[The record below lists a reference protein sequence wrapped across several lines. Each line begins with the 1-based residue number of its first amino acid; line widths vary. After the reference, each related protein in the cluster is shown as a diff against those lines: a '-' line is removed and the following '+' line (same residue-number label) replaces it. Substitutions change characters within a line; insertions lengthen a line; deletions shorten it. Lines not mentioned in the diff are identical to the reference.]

1 MKKQIPW
8 STILATAVPLLVVGT
23 LIALLLIASSG
34 SELSVEDPQVITP
47 IEFTPSTN
55 LADEDVL
62 VAENDGFALWANFA
76 TTKIT
81 LYQKD
86 KDIYFTSVPETLE
99 EADIKNNAKFQL
111 SSLLN
116 FRYSDRDSN
125 AYNSQNSFAG
135 SVRKGDYRVE
145 QIKDGVR
152 FEFYFDNEGFLIPLE
167 ITLTKTGIRATVP
180 LEDIRERSD
189 RIMLTGVTVLPNFGA
204 AEADSEGYMLLPD
217 GSGVLAD
224 YSTRSF
230 TYSQRIYGKDYAVI
244 NATSSGSA
252 QTARMPVYG
261 MQQGDGAFLAVISS
275 GAARAYVEAS
285 APTSKSPY
293 ATVAARFVYREVM
306 TVEVSQKTFE
316 STQVNVFESAPCS
329 LDAFTV
335 EYLLCEEASYLSMAD
350 SYRQYLQEQGMEALS
365 QPQDALYVDLIG
377 GVECQQSVLGIPVN
391 RVLPVTDYAAAAQI
405 LQQLQQAGVNDLQV
419 NYHYWQ
425 QGGAEGKLTTSL
437 NAESV
442 LGGKSGLNQ
451 FLQYCQQEQIPL
463 YLELNLTDMRK
474 SQLGFLK
481 TYAAAQSVRSEPVIA
496 YEYYLSTFQQKTDA
510 HPLYLLSP
518 AKLADAVEKLL
529 PNLGDWSVAGYNVG
543 TLANKIYSDMGSRSI
558 DRGTAEAIVTAAI
571 SKLAAESKLQLS
583 AANAYA
589 FPYADTITDVP
600 LYTSGYLIETCQVPF
615 YSMVMHGMVYMSS
628 GDINGYLDPDHA
640 VLRALEAGVGL
651 KYAFGWENVA
661 ELSDTA
667 IRGYSYIEAD
677 RWLDHAAQQYQQL
690 HQFLS
695 AVSDRTMTVHTLIS
709 KDVRYSEFDN
719 GMGVYVNYSSQD
731 VSYGDIV
738 IPAGGYVLQLSEEG
752 VSV

>member
-8 STILATAVPLLVVGT
+8 STIFTTAIPLLVVCT
-23 LIALLLIASSG
+23 LIALLFVISG
-34 SELSVEDPQVITP
+34 DSEVAAADPEIITP

-55 LADEDVL
+55 LADEDIL
-62 VAENDGFALWANFA
+62 VAENDKFALWANLS

-86 KDIYFTSVPETLE
+86 NDTYFTSIPETLE
-99 EADIKNNAKFQL
+99 EEDIKNSAKFQL
-111 SSLLN
+111 SSLLT

-125 AYNSQNSFAG
+125 AYNSQNCFAG
-135 SVRKGDYRVE
+135 SVRKGNYRAQTIE
-145 QIKDGVR
+145 NGVR
-152 FEFYFDNEGFLIPLE
+152 FDFYFENEGFLIPLE
-167 ITLTKTGIRATVP
+167 ITLTQTGIKANVP
-180 LEDIRERSD
+180 LKDIRERSN
-189 RIMLTGVTVLPNFGA
+189 RILLTGVTVLPNFGA
-204 AEADSEGYMLLPD
+204 ARPTDEGYMLLPD

-224 YSTRSF
+224 FSTRNF

-244 NATSSGSA
+244 NSTSSGSS

-261 MQQGDGAFLAVISS
+261 IKRGNGAFLSVISA

-285 APTSKSPY
+285 APTTKSPY

-316 STQVNVFESAPCS
+316 STQVNVFESNPCS

-350 SYRQYLQEQGMEALS
+350 SYRQYLLEQGAQALS
-365 QPQDALYVDLIG
+365 KPRDALYVDLIG

-391 RVLPVTDYAAAAQI
+391 RVLPVTDYSAAAKI
-405 LQQLQQAGVNDLQV
+405 LQQLQQGGISNLQV
-419 NYHYWQ
+419 SYRYWQ
-425 QGGAEGKLTTSL
+425 QGGAEGKLTTNL
-437 NAESV
+437 NAESA
-442 LGGKSGLNQ
+442 LGGKRGLNQ
-451 FLQYCQQEQIPL
+451 FLQYCQQENIPL

-474 SQLGFLK
+474 SQLGFFK

-496 YEYYLSTFQQKTDA
+496 YDYYLSTFQQKTGGS
-510 HPLYLLSP
+510 PLYLLSP
-518 AKLADAVEKLL
+518 GKMLAAVEAVL
-529 PNLGDWSVAGYNVG
+529 PNLGDWSVAGYNAG
-543 TLANKIYSDMGSRSI
+543 TLANKIYSDMGPRSI
-558 DRGTAEAIVTAAI
+558 DRGAAEAVMIAAL
-571 SKLAAESKLQLS
+571 SKLASESKLQLS

-615 YSMVMHGMVYMSS
+615 YSMVMHGLVYMSS

-640 VLRALEAGVGL
+640 LLRALEAGVGL
-651 KYAFGWENVA
+651 KYAFGSENVS
-661 ELSDTA
+661 ELSDTV
-667 IRGYSYIEAD
+667 ISEYGYIEAD
-677 RWLDHAAQQYQQL
+677 RWLGHATQQYQAV
-690 HQFLS
+690 HEFLS
-695 AVSDRTMTVHTLIS
+695 AVSDRTMTVHTLLS

-719 GMGVYVNYSSQD
+719 GMGVYVNYSDQD

-738 IPAGGYVLQLSEEG
+738 IPAGGYVLQTSKEG
-752 VSV
+752 A

>member
-8 STILATAVPLLVVGT
+8 STIFTTAIPLLVVST
-23 LIALLLIASSG
+23 LITLLIMISNN
-34 SELSVEDPQVITP
+34 SEIADSAPEIITP
-47 IEFTPSTN
+47 IDFAPSVN

-62 VAENDGFALWANFA
+62 VAENEEFALWANLA

-86 KDIYFTSVPETLE
+86 KDTYFTSVPEALE
-99 EADIKNNAKFQL
+99 EEDIKNSAKFQL
-111 SSLLN
+111 SSLLT

-135 SVRKGDYRVE
+135 SVRKGDYRAQ
-145 QIKDGVR
+145 QIENGVR

-167 ITLTKTGIRATVP
+167 ITLTENGIQATVP
-180 LEDIRERSD
+180 LKDIRERSD
-189 RIMLTGVTVLPNFGA
+189 RILLTGVTILPNFGA
-204 AEADSEGYMLLPD
+204 ARANDEGYMLLPD
-217 GSGVLAD
+217 GSGMLAD
-224 YSTRSF
+224 FSSRNFS
-230 TYSQRIYGKDYAVI
+230 YSQRIYGKDYAVI
-244 NATSSGSA
+244 NSTSSGSSK
-252 QTARMPVYG
+252 TARMPIYG
-261 MQQGDGAFLAVISS
+261 IKRGNGAFLSVISS

-285 APTSKSPY
+285 APTTKSPF

-316 STQVNVFESAPCS
+316 STQVNVFESNPCS

-335 EYLLCEEASYLSMAD
+335 EYLPCEEASYISMAD
-350 SYRQYLQEQGMEALS
+350 SYRQYLQEQGMESLS
-365 QPQDALYVDLIG
+365 EPRDALYVDLIG
-377 GVECQQSVLGIPVN
+377 GVECQQSVLGIPVDK
-391 RVLPVTDYAAAAQI
+391 VLPVTDYAAATNI
-405 LQQLQQAGVNDLQV
+405 LKQLQQAGVNNLQV
-419 NYHYWQ
+419 TYHYWQ
-425 QGGAEGKLTTSL
+425 QGGAEGKLTTNL
-437 NAESV
+437 NAESA
-442 LGGKSGLNQ
+442 LGGKRGLNQ
-451 FLQYCQQEQIPL
+451 LLQHCQQEEIPL

-481 TYAAAQSVRSEPVIA
+481 TYAAAQSVRSEPVID
-496 YEYYLSTFQQKTDA
+496 YDYYLSTFQQKTEGS
-510 HPLYLLSP
+510 PLYLLSP
-518 AKLADAVEKLL
+518 AKILEAVEKVRADLD
-529 PNLGDWSVAGYNVG
+529 NWAVAGYNAG

-558 DRGTAEAIVTAAI
+558 DRGAAEAIMTAAL
-571 SKLAAESKLQLS
+571 SSLAAESKLQLS

-628 GDINGYLDPDHA
+628 GDINSYQDPEQGL
-640 VLRALEAGVGL
+640 LRALEAGVGL
-651 KYAFGWENVA
+651 KYAFGWENVS

-667 IRGYSYIEAD
+667 ISEYGYIEAD
-677 RWLDHAAQQYQQL
+677 RWLSHAAEQYQKL
-690 HQFLS
+690 SQFLS

-709 KDVRYSEFDN
+709 NDVRYSEFDN

-738 IPAGGYVLQLSEEG
+738 IPANGYVLKLSEEG
-752 VSV
+752 A